1 MMAAMQS
8 RRRMLRAVASGA
20 ALAGLG
26 AFTPALRAAT
36 EPAGAPALRAG
47 RASRTAQGV
56 AVMRAAHQLLDA
68 PLVFEDPLALRVI
81 GAETADALRAD
92 PQAFDTNRGLRAFLA
107 LRSRYAE
114 DALAAAVA
122 RGVRQYVVLGAGLDT
137 SAFRIPHAGLRIFE
151 VDHPATQAWKR
162 ERLIEGGIAVP
173 ASVRFVPVDFET
185 QSLAQELRRA
195 GLRADEPAYFSWLGV
210 VVYLTR
216 PAINGTLQYIA
227 SLAPGSEVVFDYS
240 VPAHLLTLAQRSAR
254 AVRALRV
261 MEMGEPWLT
270 YYDPADLA
278 AALHAIGYT
287 SVYDLEPAAA
297 NARYFAQR
305 EDGLR
310 IASGR
315 LMRARV

>member
-1 MMAAMQS
+1 MMAALQS

-137 SAFRIPHAGLRIFE
+137 SAFRTPHAGLRIFE
-151 VDHPATQAWKR
+151 VDHPATQTWKR

-297 NARYFAQR
+297 NARYFARR